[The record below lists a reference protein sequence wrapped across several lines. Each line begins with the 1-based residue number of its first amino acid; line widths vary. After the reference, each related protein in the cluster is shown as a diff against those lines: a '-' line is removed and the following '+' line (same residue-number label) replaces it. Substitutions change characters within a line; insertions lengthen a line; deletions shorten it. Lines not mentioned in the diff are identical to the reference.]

1 MVRSIDS
8 AIFGVGRNH
17 LAARPVM
24 ALMLAFAS
32 AACRPSSDAR
42 AARTDSTNADSASAA
57 VLATVGGERITLGD
71 VRREVGDELD
81 QLATRYQQDRYK
93 LTNAALQGMVRD
105 RVLREAAKE
114 QGRTIDEMLLTEAG
128 SIEPSDAD
136 VAGWY
141 QANKERLGGQ
151 SLDDLRSRIVEFLR
165 TERKRAAA
173 VKVEDRFIKAGKL
186 AIHLEPYRVPLR
198 NDGAPS
204 IGPANSPVTL
214 VEFSDFQCPF
224 CRGFVPTLK
233 RIEDAYRNR
242 VRIVYR
248 QYPIPSLHPFA
259 QKAAEASLCA
269 NEAGKFWEMHDLLF
283 QEQDRLSVDD
293 LKAKAAR
300 LGIDRPKFDACLDSG
315 RLASRVAEDV
325 REGTRAG
332 VTGTPA
338 LFVNGV
344 VVEGGAVGFDAVARA
359 LDAELARVKR

>member
-1 MVRSIDS
+1 MVRSIADS
-8 AIFGVGRNH
+8 NLRVIGNQLRR
-17 LAARPVM
+17 RPLV
-24 ALMLAFAS
+24 ALMFALAS
-32 AACRPSSDAR
+32 AACAPSSDTR
-42 AARTDSTNADSASAA
+42 AALSDSTAGDSASSGL
-57 VLATVGGERITLGD
+57 LATLGGERITLRD

-81 QLATRYQQDRYK
+81 QLTTRYEQDRYR
-93 LTNAALQGMVRD
+93 LTDGALQTMVRE
-105 RVLREAAKE
+105 RVLRAAAKE
-114 QGRTIDEMLLTEAG
+114 QGRTVDEVLLTEAG

-136 VAGWY
+136 VTGWY

-151 SLDDLRSRIVEFLR
+151 SLDDLRSRIVDFLR
-165 TERKRAAA
+165 TERKRAAV
-173 VKVEDRFIKAGKL
+173 VKVEQRFIEAGRL
-186 AIHLEPYRVPLR
+186 AIYLEPYRVRLH

-214 VEFSDFQCPF
+214 VEFSDFQCLF

-233 RIEDAYRNR
+233 RIEDVYRSR

-293 LKAKAAR
+293 LKAKATR

-332 VTGTPA
+332 VAGTPA

-344 VVEGGAVGFDAVARA
+344 VVDGGAVGFDALAKA
-359 LDAELARVKR
+359 IDAELARAKH